1 MNFMAPFKP
10 EGSWHD
16 EQVDELFGSLLGQ
29 RVQLGDDDEDNTME
43 GADEPA
49 ADVGLGGLR
58 VF

>member
-1 MNFMAPFKP
+1 MAPFKP